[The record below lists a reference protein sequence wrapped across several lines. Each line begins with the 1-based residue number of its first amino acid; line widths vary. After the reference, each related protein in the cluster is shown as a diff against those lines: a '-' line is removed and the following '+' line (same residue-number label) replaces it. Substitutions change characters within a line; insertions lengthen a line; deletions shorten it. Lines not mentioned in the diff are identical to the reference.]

1 MSAIFVAVLFG
12 LIVGS
17 FLNVCIY
24 RLPLKQSVVW
34 PASRCT
40 SCGRGL
46 AWFENV
52 PVVSWLVL
60 RGRCR
65 GCGAPISPMYP
76 IIEAT
81 TGALFGAV
89 MYWYGPTPL
98 ALVRMLFG
106 SAMIVL
112 FVIDLQHRILPN
124 VITVPGTVLGV
135 ILSLFLPPGIGAA
148 LVGVLIG
155 GGLLYGIGEAYYRV
169 RGVEGMGMGDVK
181 MLAMIG
187 AFLGWQL
194 VLVTIIV
201 ASFGGA
207 VFGALMLAT
216 RRGTMQAA
224 LPFGTFLAVGAAFAA
239 VAGEPLVTWY
249 LTFYR

>member
-1 MSAIFVAVLFG
+1 MSTIFVAVLFG

-24 RLPLKQSVVW
+24 RLPRKQSIVW

-135 ILSLFLPPGIGAA
+135 ILSLFLPPGIVAA
-148 LVGVLIG
+148 ILGVLIG
-155 GGLLYGIGEAYYRV
+155 GGLLYGIGEAYYRL

-194 VLVTIIV
+194 VLVTIVV

-207 VFGALMLAT
+207 VLGALMLAT

-249 LTFYR
+249 LAFYR

>member
-1 MSAIFVAVLFG
+1 MSAIVVAVLFG

-24 RLPLKQSVVW
+24 RLPRKQSVVW

-81 TGALFGAV
+81 TGALFGSV

-135 ILSLFLPPGIGAA
+135 ILSLFLPPGIVSA
-148 LVGVLIG
+148 LIGVLIG

-207 VFGALMLAT
+207 VLGALMLAT

-249 LTFYR
+249 LAFYR

>member
-24 RLPLKQSVVW
+24 RLPRKQSVVW

-52 PVVSWLVL
+52 PVASWLVL

-65 GCGAPISPMYP
+65 GCGASISPMYP

-135 ILSLFLPPGIGAA
+135 ILSLFLPPGIVAA

-249 LTFYR
+249 LAFYR

>member
-1 MSAIFVAVLFG
+1 MSAIAVAVLFG

-46 AWFENV
+46 SWFENV

-81 TGALFGAV
+81 TAALFGAV

-98 ALVRMLFG
+98 GLVRMLFG

-112 FVIDLQHRILPN
+112 FVIDLQHHILPN

-135 ILSLFLPPGIGAA
+135 ILSLFLPPGIVAA
-148 LVGVLIG
+148 LVGVLVG
-155 GGLLYGIGEAYYRV
+155 GGLLYGIGEAYYRL

-181 MLAMIG
+181 M
-187 AFLGWQL
+187 
-194 VLVTIIV
+194 
-201 ASFGGA
+201 
-207 VFGALMLAT
+207 
-216 RRGTMQAA
+216 
-224 LPFGTFLAVGAAFAA
+224 
-239 VAGEPLVTWY
+239 
-249 LTFYR
+249 

>member
-1 MSAIFVAVLFG
+1 MSAIVVAVLFG

-65 GCGAPISPMYP
+65 VCGASISPMYP
-76 IIEAT
+76 VVEAT

-106 SAMIVL
+106 CAMIVL

-124 VITVPGTVLGV
+124 VITVPGIVAGLV
-135 ILSLFLPPGIGAA
+135 LSLVLPPG
-148 LVGVLIG
+148 LVSSAIGVLVG
-155 GGLLYGIGEAYYRV
+155 GGLLYGIGEAYYRL

-187 AFLGWQL
+187 AFLGWKL

-207 VFGALMLAT
+207 VFGVLLLAT

-239 VAGEPLVTWY
+239 VVGEPLVSWY
-249 LTFYR
+249 LAFYR

>member
-24 RLPLKQSVVW
+24 RLPRKQSVVW

-65 GCGAPISPMYP
+65 GCGARISPIYP

-98 ALVRMLFG
+98 GLVRMLFG

-135 ILSLFLPPGIGAA
+135 ILSLFLPPGIVAA

-155 GGLLYGIGEAYYRV
+155 GGLLYGIGEAYYRL

-207 VFGALMLAT
+207 VLGALMLAT

-249 LTFYR
+249 LSFYR